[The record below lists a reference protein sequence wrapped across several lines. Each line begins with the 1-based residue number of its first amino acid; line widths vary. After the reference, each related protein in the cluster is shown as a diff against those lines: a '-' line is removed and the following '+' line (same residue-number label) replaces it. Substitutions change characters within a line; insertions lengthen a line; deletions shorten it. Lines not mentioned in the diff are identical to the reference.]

1 MLREDDERMLET
13 PKTDEILQNAST
25 KFENYFVAPSSS
37 KSSTE
42 QLANI
47 IYQHKKK
54 IEFLFQVVNK

>member
-1 MLREDDERMLET
+1 MLREDDEKMLET
-13 PKTDEILQNAST
+13 PKTDEILQNASN

-47 IYQHKKK
+47 KKMEY
-54 IEFLFQVVNK
+54 II